1 MRFIPQE
8 SLLTLWCFQ
17 THRSCRPQIASSYKF
32 FTPLPNFVT
41 LMVLP
46 LSLFLSFSQR
56 EQHPSWPLEI
66 LTLYSWIV
74 LAISNLTRQLPSPIQ
89 LLNSLSTVMY
99 YYYSLVRNIQ
109 YRFKSFSPISS
120 SSSTVQLCSKLLLQ
134 LPLFSFLFSIFKSV
148 VEFLKKNCFFPPFCR
163 FLQPDDTKYYMKLL
177 PSDDLKSICFNF
189 PSCFVVQN
197 CFSSSLI
204 ITHHGWEAPILL
216 LFAQLCTFLD
226 SQLQQHTSK
235 QSSYGLKVHTKLGDK
250 RPRYRL
256 PVSN

>member
-1 MRFIPQE
+1 MRFIRQE

-41 LMVLP
+41 LMVPP

-56 EQHPSWPLEI
+56 EQHPSCPLEI
-66 LTLYSWIV
+66 LTLYYWIV
-74 LAISNLTRQLPSPIQ
+74 LVISYPTRQLPSPIQ

-99 YYYSLVRNIQ
+99 YYSLVRNIK
-109 YRFKSFSPISS
+109 YRFKRLSPISS

-134 LPLFSFLFSIFKSV
+134 LPLFSFLFFSLFSNLLLK
-148 VEFLKKNCFFPPFCR
+148 FQKKNVSSLLFCR

-177 PSDDLKSICFNF
+177 PSDDLESIFFNF
-189 PSCFVVQN
+189 PSCFVVHN

-204 ITHHGWEAPILL
+204 ITHGWEAPILL

-226 SQLQQHTSK
+226 SQLQQHTSR
-235 QSSYGLKVHTKLGDK
+235 QSSYDLKVHTKLGDK

-256 PVSN
+256 AVSN